1 MLQYII
7 LKTTTLSCLMNTTLT
22 VCDNVGLVVVL
33 LLHRQLRCKMYVI
46 NKGTNMATLAQTLKV
61 LESLKIYK
69 RRYVKKQFNN
79 VDESATRIMINM
91 FLTDVLEYKELDEI
105 KTEYAIRG
113 EYADYVIQLKRK
125 KQFVVEVKSAQLDL
139 NERHLRQSLSYA
151 SNEGIDWILLTNG
164 RVFQFYRVIFEKPM
178 RTELLV
184 DIDFSDASSKQMKQF
199 ADVIVL
205 FTRRSV
211 EKNEHELF
219 WQKSIALAPRNI
231 SKLLFCEEVVK
242 LIKRELKKTS
252 TITFE
257 NDAIKDALRACL
269 AGAVNVEQLRFKNVI
284 KRSEVNIAES

>member
-1 MLQYII
+1 
-7 LKTTTLSCLMNTTLT
+7 
-22 VCDNVGLVVVL
+22 
-33 LLHRQLRCKMYVI
+33 
-46 NKGTNMATLAQTLKV
+46 
-61 LESLKIYK
+61 
-69 RRYVKKQFNN
+69 
-79 VDESATRIMINM
+79 
-91 FLTDVLEYKELDEI
+91 
-105 KTEYAIRG
+105 
-113 EYADYVIQLKRK
+113 
-125 KQFVVEVKSAQLDL
+125 
-139 NERHLRQSLSYA
+139 
-151 SNEGIDWILLTNG
+151 
-164 RVFQFYRVIFEKPM
+164 M